1 MNAHSPDLDS
11 TQTVRALTNDELY
24 DSHRPKSFAIQLVV
38 SDRPVNLD
46 MMPRLEAFAAHKLY
60 AVVGKRDNVA
70 QYALRLGFF
79 PDELSANLV
88 CGHLRTFFASPE
100 IVRISAA
107 EQARFTQPAA
117 ARATA
122 QKPKS
127 SSAAAVRP
135 SVAPVQAP
143 APVATPSVPRQALAQ
158 KPKTTATG
166 AHRKPRTLAEELLA
180 EAREIQLSRS
190 GKHRVAEQ
198 NRSWVARLF
207 GGPKR

>member
-1 MNAHSPDLDS
+1 MNAHSSDLDS
-11 TQTVRALTNDELY
+11 TQTVRALSTDELY
-24 DSHRPKSFAIQLVV
+24 DSHRQKSFAIQLVV

-46 MMPRLEAFAAHKLY
+46 MMPRLEIFAAHKLY
-60 AVVGKRDNVA
+60 AVVGKRDSLP

-79 PDELSANLV
+79 PDELSAELV

-158 KPKTTATG
+158 KPKSTA
-166 AHRKPRTLAEELLA
+166 ANKKARTLAEELLD
-180 EAREIQLSRS
+180 EAREIQLTRS
-190 GKHRVAEQ
+190 GKHRAAEQ

-207 GGPKR
+207 GGSRR